1 MKHVSCRE
9 VEPLLPATAAG
20 ALDQDEARAVK
31 AHLAGCPP
39 CVQSLHD
46 LEETVEQL
54 AYAVPQV
61 APPAE
66 LRIRVLRAVSST
78 PPATERGRG
87 QSPFLGAP
95 IARPAGAPRPLADLG
110 GLYQRLAPALF
121 AAALI
126 LLVGGGVWLGSMAQ
140 RVTTMEQRLTQ
151 QDAVYDLLR
160 QPGSEMA
167 ALKPVGANVP
177 AGGQAIMAPGRR
189 EVAIMATRLPPL
201 PAGRSYQLW
210 LLKRGGSPPMP
221 AGLIR
226 VDDAG
231 VAMALVSTPTDPD
244 QMAGMRITDEPDSG
258 SASPTGASWLEGWY
272 H

>member
-1 MKHVSCRE
+1 MKHVSCQE

-20 ALDQDEARAVK
+20 ALDQDEAHAVK

-39 CVQSLHD
+39 CVQSLHE

-66 LRIRVLRAVSST
+66 LRIRVLRAVITT
-78 PPATERGRG
+78 PQVSERGMAHG
-87 QSPFLGAP
+87 PFLAASIP
-95 IARPAGAPRPLADLG
+95 RAGAPPRSLAHLG
-110 GLYQRLAPALF
+110 GAYQRLAPALL

-126 LLVGGGVWLGSMAQ
+126 LLVGGSVWLGSMTQ
-140 RVTTMEQRLTQ
+140 RLTAMEQRLAQ

-177 AGGQAIMAPGRR
+177 AGGQAIMAPGRH
-189 EVAIMATRLPPL
+189 EVAIMATRLPQL
-201 PAGRSYQLW
+201 PAGRAYQLW
-210 LLKRGGSPPMP
+210 LLKRGGSPPVP

-231 VAMALVSTPTDPD
+231 VAMAMVSTPADPD
-244 QMAGMRITDEPDSG
+244 QMAGMRITDEPESG
-258 SASPTGASWLEGWY
+258 SVAPTGASWLEGWY